1 MVPKVVDPK
10 SETIWFHMGANGTES
25 EVDTDT
31 DTESE
36 SETYAQRLALSKR
49 GPQAAQPPT
58 PPCVKTTK
66 KESLK

>member
-1 MVPKVVDPK
+1 
-10 SETIWFHMGANGTES
+10 MGANGTES

-31 DTESE
+31 ETESE